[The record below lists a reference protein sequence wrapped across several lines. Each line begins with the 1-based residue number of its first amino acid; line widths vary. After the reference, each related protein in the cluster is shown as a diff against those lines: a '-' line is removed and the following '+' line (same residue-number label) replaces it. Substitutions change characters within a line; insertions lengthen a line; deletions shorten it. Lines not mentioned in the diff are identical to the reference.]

1 MKKNLLLLAVAM
13 TVASGMSAQTSYVNE
28 TSKVGTSKEAWHGT
42 GMYGDKSVTPLGGS
56 SVNLAEH
63 YYSPKNGWSSDK
75 FAPEVGV
82 KPLYQ
87 SVSNLPAG
95 TYKVEFYVTAHKAND
110 EGDSFAMDGPSNT
123 VNKAYIKVGDKEA
136 VTEAFTSIVN
146 NGLAD
151 NEPILMTFD
160 NVAVAEGEALEMG
173 IEVCEKGKTNWYTIQ
188 ISSLQREATEA
199 EILQN
204 EVNVMNE
211 NKAKLQAVID
221 KYQYATNA
229 AKEPYKNL
237 LNELE
242 SVDTTSLEAV
252 KEANTKI
259 TTLLGDTL
267 KERKLAE
274 EDAVF
279 AGLETENNKAVRITI
294 NNPDAAVEMVKSDG
308 ENHIDTNGGWSWF
321 KNGETNFQ
329 AAKSGQSPTLAD
341 GTEIPNYF
349 DGWGGT
355 GWRIGVQQNVNLE
368 PGDYRL
374 SVLSRAQEGLMYYRM
389 LVVPDKDATER
400 LDCFTENTSDA
411 VTSNEVLGNV
421 VKLTDNGAS
430 GGVFGRGWEMSV
442 LDFTIPEPAAPEG
455 AMAEAAATKKVCITV
470 QAGTDSNHSGKWQ
483 GFTHFQLVKKPK
495 DIGSGISSAVVE
507 DVNAPVEYFD
517 LNGIRVN
524 ADNLKK
530 GIYIKRQGNKVTKII
545 K

>member
-1 MKKNLLLLAVAM
+1 MLAVA
-13 TVASGMSAQTSYVNE
+13 TVTAASCLSMSAETTYINE
-28 TSKVGTSKEAWHGT
+28 TSKVGTSKDAWHGT
-42 GMYGDKSVTPLGGS
+42 GMYGNKSVTPLGGS

-87 SVSNLPAG
+87 SVSNLPSG

-211 NKAKLQAVID
+211 NKAKLQAIID
-221 KYQYATNA
+221 KYQYATDA
-229 AKEPYKNL
+229 AKGPYKNL

-252 KEANTKI
+252 KEANTEI

-274 EDAVF
+274 EDAVLKSLN
-279 AGLETENNKAVRITI
+279 ATPITI
-294 NNPDAAVEMVKSDG
+294 LNPDATENSIVKKDVTSLDAPTGNWYGFSGGEQNFVDNFKSKNAESPELSDG
-308 ENHIDTNGGWSWF
+308 T
-321 KNGETNFQ
+321 K
-329 AAKSGQSPTLAD
+329 L
-341 GTEIPNYF
+341 NYF
-349 DGWGGT
+349 DSWGSP
-355 GWRIGVQQNVNLE
+355 GWRLSFQQNVDLE
-368 PGDYRL
+368 PGEYRL
-374 SVLSRAQEGLMYYRM
+374 SVINRGESGIQYFRM
-389 LVVPDKDATER
+389 LPIIGHEANTRAPKELWEQNNTDAIDGDKVA
-400 LDCFTENTSDA
+400 LNA
-411 VTSNEVLGNV
+411 
-421 VKLTDNGAS
+421 KGAS
-430 GGVFGRGWEMSV
+430 GGVFGRGWEMSY
-442 LDFTIPEPAAPEG
+442 LDFTIAETPASVKAKEG
-455 AMAEAAATKKVCITV
+455 EASSKQIVCIAV
-470 QAGTDSNHSGKWQ
+470 QAGTDNNHSGKWM

-495 DIGSGISSAVVE
+495 DIGSGISNAVVE
-507 DVNAPVEYFD
+507 DLNAPVEYFD

-524 ADNLKK
+524 ADNLNK

>member
-1 MKKNLLLLAVAM
+1 MKKNLLLLAVA
-13 TVASGMSAQTSYVNE
+13 TVTAASCLSVSAQTSYVNE

-42 GMYGDKSVTPLGGS
+42 GMYGNKPVTPLGGT
-56 SVNLAEH
+56 SVGLAEF
-63 YYSPKNGWSSDK
+63 YCEGDATSQLVAG
-75 FAPEVGV
+75 FT
-82 KPLYQ
+82 PLYQ
-87 SVSNLPAG
+87 TVSGLTAG
-95 TYKVEFYVTAHKAND
+95 TYKVEFYVTAHEAWGKVSLGDKGATAN
-110 EGDSFAMDGPSNT
+110 
-123 VNKAYIKVGDKEA
+123 VAYVKVGSEEKTA
-136 VTEAFTSIVN
+136 PFTSYQN
-146 NGLAD
+146 NGMAD
-151 NEPILMTFD
+151 NEPIKVTFD
-160 NVAVAEGEALEMG
+160 NLTVTEGTNLEMG
-173 IEVCEKGKTNWYTIQ
+173 IKVVEEKATNWYTIQ
-188 ISSLQREATEA
+188 IASLQREAAEA

-274 EDAVF
+274 ENAVF

-321 KNGETNFQ
+321 TNGNTNFQ
-329 AAKSGQSPTLAD
+329 GAKKGESPTLAD

-400 LDCFTENTSDA
+400 LDCFIENESDA

-421 VKLTDNGAS
+421 VKLTDNGGS

-470 QAGTDSNHSGKWQ
+470 QAGTDNNHSGKWQ

-495 DIGSGISSAVVE
+495 DIGSGISGALVE

-524 ADNLKK
+524 SDNLKK

>member
-1 MKKNLLLLAVAM
+1 MKKILLMLAAAM
-13 TVASGMSAQTSYVNE
+13 TVASGISAQTSYVNE

-42 GMYGDKSVTPLGGS
+42 GMYGNKSVTPLGGTA
-56 SVNLAEH
+56 VNLAEH
-63 YYSPKNGWSSDK
+63 YYSPKNGWSNDK
-75 FAPEVGV
+75 FVPEVGV

-87 SVSNLPAG
+87 AVSGLKAG
-95 TYKVEFYVTAHKAND
+95 TYKVEFFVTAHKAND
-110 EGDSFAMDGPSNT
+110 EGDSFALTEPSNT
-123 VNKAYIKVGDKEA
+123 INCAYVKVGDKVA
-136 VTEAFTSIVN
+136 TKQNFQSIAN
-146 NGLAD
+146 NGLAAD
-151 NEPILMTFD
+151 EPILMTFD
-160 NVAVAEGEALEMG
+160 KVAIAEGENLEMG
-173 IEVCEKGKTNWYTIQ
+173 IEIMEKGKTNWYTIQ

-211 NKAKLQAVID
+211 NKAKLQTIIN

-274 EDAVF
+274 ENAVL
-279 AGLETENNKAVRITI
+279 AGLEGVTHI
-294 NNPDAAVEMVKSDG
+294 NIINPDGGSKTGSITDQETTDTHLLDG
-308 ENHIDTNGGWSWF
+308 WYAF
-321 KNGETNFQ
+321 RNGEIDFNPN
-329 AAKSGQSPTLAD
+329 KSGQSPTLSD
-341 GTEIPNYF
+341 GTLIATYF
-349 DGWGGT
+349 DGYKEAGKNY
-355 GWRIGVQQNVNLE
+355 RIAVQQMVQLE
-368 PGDYRL
+368 PGEYRL
-374 SVLSRAQEGLMYYRM
+374 SLLNRAGPTLNYFRMLAVVGHDDAKNRLEGFITNNDSEVPGYVETLIQEGGDGGL
-389 LVVPDKDATER
+389 
-400 LDCFTENTSDA
+400 F
-411 VTSNEVLGNV
+411 GN
-421 VKLTDNGAS
+421 
-430 GGVFGRGWEMSV
+430 GWGMSY
-442 LDFTIPEPAAPEG
+442 LDFTVKEPTTPASAPAKEG
-455 AMAEAAATKKVCITV
+455 ENVSKQNVCISV
-470 QAGTDSNHSGKWQ
+470 QAGTGNNNSGRWMS
-483 GFTHFQLVKKPK
+483 FTHFQLVKKPK

>member
-1 MKKNLLLLAVAM
+1 MKMKKLLMLAVA
-13 TVASGMSAQTSYVNE
+13 TVTAASCLSMSAETIYINE

-42 GMYGDKSVTPLGGS
+42 GMYEGKSVTPLGGS

-136 VTEAFTSIVN
+136 VKEAFTSIVN

-160 NVAVAEGEALEMG
+160 NVAVAEGESLEMG

-188 ISSLQREATEA
+188 IGSLQREATDA

-211 NKAKLQAVID
+211 NKAKLQAIID
-221 KYQYATNA
+221 KYQYATDA

-237 LNELE
+237 LIELE

-259 TTLLGDTL
+259 SALLGDTL

-274 EDAVF
+274 EDAVL
-279 AGLETENNKAVRITI
+279 ASLNATPITI
-294 NNPDAAVEMVKSDG
+294 VNPNADQPEAQDTAWKWYKGGSSDFKQKSDS
-308 ENHIDTNGGWSWF
+308 NNR
-321 KNGETNFQ
+321 
-329 AAKSGQSPTLAD
+329 PTLSD
-341 GTEIPNYF
+341 GTTINTYF
-349 DGWGGT
+349 DGWDDSEN
-355 GWRIGVQQNVNLE
+355 WRFGVQQNVELE
-368 PGDYRL
+368 PGEYRL
-374 SVLSRAQEGLMYYRM
+374 SVMYRAGGLLKYFR
-389 LVVPDKDATER
+389 LIAAPDHDAAER
-400 LDCFTENTSDA
+400 LGYFEKDNDSD
-411 VTSNEVLGNV
+411 VTDPHTNLSKITG
-421 VKLTDNGAS
+421 GA
-430 GGVFGRGWEMSV
+430 GEVFGNGWAIDH
-442 LDFTIPEPAAPEG
+442 LDFTIEEPTAPASNMYKE
-455 AMAEAAATKKVCITV
+455 EATKKNVCIAAMAATWSK
-470 QAGTDSNHSGKWQ
+470 AEKSSSARWAS
-483 GFTHFQLVKKPK
+483 FTHFQLVKKPK
-495 DIGSGISSAVVE
+495 DVGSGISNAVVE
-507 DVNAPVEYFD
+507 DLNAPVEYFD